1 MYDHENTSTAVFF
14 NQENGL
20 RKIRD
25 ACSSH
30 FPLVLLAYSTCDS
43 RSCCLKLHTI
53 LLKSPENS
61 AALRASLKCTG
72 FDLLKC
78 KCFTGREMCANLLES
93 INLASFLDLL
103 RLTATK
109 LLVKLGLKK
118 AIKCC
123 TQYNAVRTKMYYNH
137 SKNTARKRHE
147 HYHVNRSDV
156 PKAKRHAVPSERRYD
171 HL

>member
-14 NQENGL
+14 NQGNGL

-93 INLASFLDLL
+93 INFLDLL

-123 TQYNAVRTKMYYNH
+123 TQYIAVRTKIYYNH
-137 SKNTARKRHE
+137 SQKHCKKETRTLSCE
-147 HYHVNRSDV
+147 
-156 PKAKRHAVPSERRYD
+156 
-171 HL
+171 